1 MIVQTITSAPTAF
14 KISNVENF
22 FYTINGIEPDPQ
34 NCNTPSQQ
42 AMGAMATID
51 NNTIKY
57 FTPSN
62 TASNVEYYNPNNGG
76 NFGECSGCFAYSYWT
91 CSSKK

>member
-1 MIVQTITSAPTAF
+1 
-14 KISNVENF
+14 
-22 FYTINGIEPDPQ
+22 
-34 NCNTPSQQ
+34 
-42 AMGAMATID
+42 MGAMATID